1 MAKRIFR
8 PITLVVG
15 AENLAK
21 TLFIVYKFFI
31 LKNSLITLK
40 TNIILVLSLIL
51 K

>member
-1 MAKRIFR
+1 MVKRIFR

-31 LKNSLITLK
+31 LKNKFLNYIKKNNSQAD
-40 TNIILVLSLIL
+40 
-51 K
+51 